1 MLASGLDK
9 FANGFERLASGL
21 DRFAKGF
28 DKFATGFLSIFKTGL
43 VRFLIE
49 LFCEKPVTPEVL
61 ELVLSPKA
69 RAEVEINNKT
79 NNSVTVITSKPKL
92 IGGLHCLTLSQQT
105 LLFNTFAILVNV
117 QYVTLN
123 YVPIIA
129 RNTGIAGVLKSL
141 SFVRCSLRLGF
152 V

>member
-49 LFCEKPVTPEVL
+49 LFCEKPVNPEVL
-61 ELVLSPKA
+61 ELILSAKA
-69 RAEVEINNKT
+69 WEGVEINNKT
-79 NNSVTVITSKPKL
+79 NKGVTVITSKPKL

-105 LLFNTFAILVNV
+105 LLFNTFAILVNT

-123 YVPIIA
+123 YVPS
-129 RNTGIAGVLKSL
+129 LKSNK
-141 SFVRCSLRLGF
+141 SKETK
-152 V
+152 

>member
-9 FANGFERLASGL
+9 FDNGFERLASGL

-49 LFCEKPVTPEVL
+49 LFCEKPVNPEVL
-61 ELVLSPKA
+61 ELILSAKA
-69 RAEVEINNKT
+69 WEGVEINNKI
-79 NNSVTVITSKPKL
+79 NKSVAVITSKPKL

-105 LLFNTFAILVNV
+105 LLFNTFATLLNT
-117 QYVTLN
+117 QYVYL
-123 YVPIIA
+123 III
-129 RNTGIAGVLKSL
+129 TQL
-141 SFVRCSLRLGF
+141 
-152 V
+152 

>member
-49 LFCEKPVTPEVL
+49 LFCEKPVIPEVL
-61 ELVLSPKA
+61 ELVLSAKA

-79 NNSVTVITSKPKL
+79 NNSVAVITSKPRL

-123 YVPIIA
+123 YVPIMGC
-129 RNTGIAGVLKSL
+129 NSGIAVVSKSP
-141 SFVRCSLRLGF
+141 SFVSCCLTHEF